1 MSDAGFSQTTSTSF
15 SLRFL
20 AQRNFMA
27 WTAFLRGDVGSSDRK
42 NLTFSR
48 LIPSSQ
54 LSGWPLI
61 MHDPLPWA
69 MTLRIKTF
77 RIEPAGGS
85 FSRACE
91 STSLRRLMLKWI
103 GAPSPHQNQPF
114 RLHSMTPLEGATS
127 LTSPPAQT
135 QEETPHT

>member
-27 WTAFLRGDVGSSDRK
+27 WTAFLRGDLRSSDRK
-42 NLTFSR
+42 DLTFSR

-61 MHDPLPWA
+61 MHDPLPRA

-85 FSRACE
+85 SFRARE
-91 STSLRRLMLKWI
+91 STSPPRLMFKWD
-103 GAPSPHQNQPF
+103 GLPTPPQNQSF
-114 RLHSMTPLEGATS
+114 RLHSMTIVEKTTS
-127 LTSPPAQT
+127 LTPP
-135 QEETPHT
+135 